1 MGWQSRTIDRFRPV
15 FVSHDP
21 RLKIAET
28 THRKLLGNRD
38 GAMEAFSTI
47 MDGNYHPPCRKS
59 FQSPNLTSRTSTATN
74 PRTNFWIS
82 IDLDIQTYKLSV
94 THDPKSYSTT
104 FSFQFSLFRSLGK
117 AQARLHVLS
126 QKQFEGIPF
135 CREGV
140 DWPDVLPILR
150 RIIR

>member
-47 MDGNYHPPCRKS
+47 MDGNYHPPWSKKLPEP
-59 FQSPNLTSRTSTATN
+59 QSDFL
-74 PRTNFWIS
+74 NFDS
-82 IDLDIQTYKLSV
+82 NEPENQLLDI
-94 THDPKSYSTT
+94 D
-104 FSFQFSLFRSLGK
+104 
-117 AQARLHVLS
+117 
-126 QKQFEGIPF
+126 
-135 CREGV
+135 
-140 DWPDVLPILR
+140 
-150 RIIR
+150 

>member
-1 MGWQSRTIDRFRPV
+1 MGWQSRTIDRFRPG

-21 RLKIAET
+21 RLIAET